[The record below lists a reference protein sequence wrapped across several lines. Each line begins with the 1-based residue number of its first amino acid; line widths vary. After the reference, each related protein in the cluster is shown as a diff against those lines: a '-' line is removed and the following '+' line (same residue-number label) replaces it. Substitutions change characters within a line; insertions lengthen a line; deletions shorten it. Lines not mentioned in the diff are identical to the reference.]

1 VLLPLSTKISTRIL
15 WSRFIN
21 EQQAGGLR
29 DSMVRDL
36 ITVEAVDKSFGP
48 VDVLVDINLLV
59 QDGDR
64 IGIVGHNGAGKT
76 TLLNTISEQT
86 QDVGDVDFAPG
97 IRLAYLTQIRD
108 IDSDSTIEEE
118 LSRKGR
124 QFQELEEEI
133 AAIEAQMADPAF
145 YDGDWESVIEKYS
158 QLQQTL
164 GESGGSNVASIA
176 KATLA
181 KLGLDKHPMDMQV
194 NKLSGGEKAKL
205 ALARQLV
212 GLAGVDVMFLDEP
225 TNHLDIQTTEWLE
238 AFLRDFQGAQL
249 IVSHDRYFLDQ
260 VCTRIVEVDNLRAWP
275 WKGNYSKFLRQK
287 TAQEATLSDMI
298 NTVEKKIDATTGALK
313 QMKRANKYDKS
324 ISAKQKMIER
334 MQQELKALRAR
345 VPKKRKPLILK
356 LEATDKA
363 SMDVIQIEGGSK
375 SFEGLERPILNNQ
388 DLEIRKGDR
397 IGIVGGNGQGKT
409 TLLKI
414 INGDEK
420 LDSGMRDLA
429 PGCEIG
435 YFHQD
440 HATLDFNL
448 NPVEQIEKLRPDFQY
463 GDIRAALGRF
473 QFSSDQVTTKL
484 SQLSGGERARVALLK
499 LLLEENNLLLMDEP
513 TNHLDMDSKDTLEEA
528 LINYEGSL
536 ITVSHDRWFL
546 DQVVNRIWELQDG
559 IVTVYYGNYTDYVR
573 AKKGLP
579 PLGEDEISSV

>member
-1 VLLPLSTKISTRIL
+1 
-15 WSRFIN
+15 
-21 EQQAGGLR
+21 
-29 DSMVRDL
+29 MVRDL

-238 AFLRDFQGAQL
+238 AFLRDFKGAQL

-375 SFEGLERPILNNQ
+375 SFEGLKRPILNNQ
-388 DLEIRKGDR
+388 DLEVRKGDR

-429 PGCEIG
+429 PGCQIG

-579 PLGEDEISSV
+579 PLAEDEISSV

>member
-1 VLLPLSTKISTRIL
+1 
-15 WSRFIN
+15 
-21 EQQAGGLR
+21 
-29 DSMVRDL
+29 MVRDL

-559 IVTVYYGNYTDYVR
+559 IVTVYYGNFTYYVR

-579 PLGEDEISSV
+579 PL

>member
-1 VLLPLSTKISTRIL
+1 MRGAQRRINGENMARQL
-15 WSRFIN
+15 IN
-21 EQQAGGLR
+21 IEG
-29 DSMVRDL
+29 
-36 ITVEAVDKSFGP
+36 VDRSFGP

-76 TLLNTISEQT
+76 TLLNTISEQS
-86 QDVGDVDFAPG
+86 QDVGDIDYAPG
-97 IRLAYLTQIRD
+97 IRIAYLTQIRD

-118 LSRKGR
+118 LGRKGR

-133 AAIEAQMADPAF
+133 ASIEAQMVDPAF
-145 YDGDWESVIEKYS
+145 YDGDWEGVMERYS
-158 QLQQTL
+158 ELQQTL
-164 GESGGSNVASIA
+164 GASGGGNVASIA

-181 KLGLDKHPMDMQV
+181 RLGLDKHPMGMKV

-225 TNHLDIQTTEWLE
+225 TNHLDIETTEWLE
-238 AFLRDFQGAQL
+238 AFLKDFKGAQL

-275 WKGNYSKFLRQK
+275 WKGNYSQFLRQK
-287 TAQEATLSDMI
+287 IATEAALGDMI
-298 NTVEKKIDATTGALK
+298 HTVEKKIAATTGALK

-363 SMDVIQIEGGSK
+363 SMDVLQLDGATK
-375 SFEGLERPILNNQ
+375 TFEGLKRPILNNQ
-388 DLEIRKGDR
+388 DLEVRKGDR

-420 LDSGMRDLA
+420 LTSGVRDLA
-429 PGCEIG
+429 PGAEIG

-448 NPVEQIEKLRPDFQY
+448 NPVEQIQKLRPDFGY

-473 QFSSDQVTTKL
+473 QFSGDQVTTKL

-528 LINYEGSL
+528 LIGYEGSL

-546 DQVVNRIWELQDG
+546 DQVVNRIWELEDG
-559 IVTVYYGNYTDYVR
+559 IVTVYYGNYTDYIR

-579 PLGEDEISSV
+579 PLAEDEVSDV

>member
-1 VLLPLSTKISTRIL
+1 
-15 WSRFIN
+15 
-21 EQQAGGLR
+21 
-29 DSMVRDL
+29 MVRDL

-238 AFLRDFQGAQL
+238 AFLRDFKGAQL

-363 SMDVIQIEGGSK
+363 SMDIIQIEGGSK

-536 ITVSHDRWFL
+536 VTVSHDRWFL

-559 IVTVYYGNYTDYVR
+559 VVTVYYGNYTDYIR

-579 PLGEDEISSV
+579 PLADDEISSV

>member
-1 VLLPLSTKISTRIL
+1 MARQL
-15 WSRFIN
+15 IN
-21 EQQAGGLR
+21 IEG
-29 DSMVRDL
+29 
-36 ITVEAVDKSFGP
+36 VDRSFGP
-48 VDVLVDINLLV
+48 VDVLLDINLLV

-76 TLLNTISEQT
+76 TLLNTISEQS
-86 QDVGDVDFAPG
+86 QDVGDIDYAPG
-97 IRLAYLTQIRD
+97 IRIAYLTQIRD
-108 IDSDSTIEEE
+108 IESNSTIEEE
-118 LSRKGR
+118 LGRKGR

-133 AAIEAQMADPAF
+133 ASIESQMADPAF
-145 YDGDWESVIEKYS
+145 YEGDWETVMERYS
-158 QLQQTL
+158 ELQQTL
-164 GESGGSNVASIA
+164 GASGGGNVASIA

-181 KLGLDKHPMDMQV
+181 RLGLDKHPMDMQV

-225 TNHLDIQTTEWLE
+225 TNHLDIETTEWLE
-238 AFLRDFQGAQL
+238 GFLKDFKGAQL

-275 WKGNYSKFLRQK
+275 WKGNYSQFLRQK
-287 TAQEATLSDMI
+287 IATEAALGDMI
-298 NTVEKKIDATTGALK
+298 HTVEKKIAATTGALK

-363 SMDVIQIEGGSK
+363 SMDVLQLDGATK
-375 SFEGLERPILNNQ
+375 TFEGLKRPILNNQ
-388 DLEIRKGDR
+388 DLEVRKGDR

-420 LDSGMRDLA
+420 LTSGIRDLA
-429 PGCEIG
+429 PGAEIG

-448 NPVEQIEKLRPDFQY
+448 NPIEQIQKLRPDFGY
-463 GDIRAALGRF
+463 GDIRAALGQF
-473 QFSSDQVTTKL
+473 QFSGDQVTTKL

-528 LINYEGSL
+528 LIGYEGSL

-546 DQVVNRIWELQDG
+546 DQVVNRIWELEDG
-559 IVTVYYGNYTDYVR
+559 IVTVYYGNYTDYIR

-579 PLGEDEISSV
+579 PLAEDEVSEV